1 MHCIN
6 WSNVV
11 MANARVLVAELLE
24 RAGRFADALEYA
36 QAEIEDPDNATLPS
50 KLHAG
55 RVLGRCHAAMGER
68 VLSVT
73 AFESSIDL
81 SRLRHSLLSEALA
94 VRGCALATKA
104 AGGSD
109 HEHTTWKQRLVE
121 VQGRML
127 GRGLGK
133 LALSSPT

>member
-6 WSNVV
+6 WSNCI

-36 QAEIEDPDNATLPS
+36 QAEIEDPENPTLPS
-50 KLHAG
+50 KLQAG

-68 VLSVT
+68 VLSIA
-73 AFESSIDL
+73 AFESSIEL
-81 SRLRHSLLSEALA
+81 SQLRHSLLSEALA
-94 VRGCALATKA
+94 VRGCVLATKA
-104 AGGSD
+104 ADGSG
-109 HEHTTWKQRLVE
+109 HEHTAWKQRLAE
-121 VQGRML
+121 VQGRMQ

-133 LALSSPT
+133 LALSSA